1 MLVFLSCY
9 FWHIYLCV
17 ASAKRVWYIEST
29 QWMLNEW
36 MSRTLHHNDWSSQKI
51 IEMGTG
57 HKEVSHEMRNKYR
70 QMVSLHT
77 EVELTN
83 TGAAPPQILL
93 LGERRFFFLSGGFLV
108 CLFCCCYLQSPWSI
122 IWYQEWTITGN
133 WHKMWKWL
141 NGGGKLWWPNYYRLR
156 SW

>member
-1 MLVFLSCY
+1 MNKSINFCLSNKLKRSCQTEKI
-9 FWHIYLCV
+9 FSIYMREKIV
-17 ASAKRVWYIEST
+17 EI
-29 QWMLNEW
+29 LNIQ
-36 MSRTLHHNDWSSQKI
+36 RAFTSQKI

-70 QMVSLHT
+70 QMMSLHT

-133 WHKMWKWL
+133 
-141 NGGGKLWWPNYYRLR
+141 
-156 SW
+156 